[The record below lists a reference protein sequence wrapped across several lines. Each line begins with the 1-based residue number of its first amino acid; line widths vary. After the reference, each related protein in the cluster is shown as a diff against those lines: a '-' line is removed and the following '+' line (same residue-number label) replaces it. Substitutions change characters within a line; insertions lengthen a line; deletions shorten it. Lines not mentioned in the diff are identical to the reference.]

1 MMHYAD
7 PKFISEGFRRE
18 LRYTEPVCVGEGI
31 IKFSLQYQD
40 IVNDQGVSVEVI
52 GGTEGSEV
60 SMLRYYCYD
69 HDPHYFYGPE
79 SKGDRKNIDKITDG
93 DPVEWMIG
101 QLENRFKGL
110 AVRAGYPEIANT
122 IDIQLLGPMI
132 STVGITVRQIAI
144 NERSTVKHNR
154 GDLVLD
160 AGPVRFGVED
170 RVPGI
175 AIHVLGDVMGEEIE
189 LLAFDCFEIDP
200 HYHYGP
206 RNKNKR
212 LYLDTVANPDP
223 LNWCLG
229 LLKGGKLAP
238 MLQHAG
244 YHDHA
249 ARLNPVVLASTVI
262 ELEKV
267 AKEMRL
273 AWRERVRSE
282 QGN

>member
-18 LRYTEPVCVGEGI
+18 LRHTEPVCLGEGV
-31 IKFSLQYQD
+31 IKISLQYQD
-40 IVNDQGVSVEVI
+40 VVNDQGVSVEVI
-52 GGTEGSEV
+52 GEEEGSEV
-60 SMLRYYCYD
+60 SVLRYYCYD

-79 SKGDRKNIDKITDG
+79 SKGDRKNIDKVTDG
-93 DPVEWMIG
+93 DPLEWVIG
-101 QLENRFKGL
+101 QLEKRFKAL
-110 AVRAGYPEIANT
+110 VVRAGYPKIADAIEIKT
-122 IDIQLLGPMI
+122 IDPLIA
-132 STVGITVRQIAI
+132 TVGVTARQIATD
-144 NERSTVKHNR
+144 ERSTVKHNR
-154 GDLVLD
+154 GDIVLE

-170 RVPGI
+170 REPGI

-189 LLAFDCFEIDP
+189 LLAFDCFDIDP

-212 LYLDTVANPDP
+212 LYLDTAANPDP

-229 LLKGGKLAP
+229 LLRGGKLAP

-249 ARLNPVVLASTVI
+249 ARLNPVVVASTVI

-267 AKEMRL
+267 AKEMQHTWGEH
-273 AWRERVRSE
+273 A
-282 QGN
+282 